1 MGEKNNKKV
10 KRAHIP
16 YTNRELSWL
25 AFNERVLEEAYEKE
39 NPLLER
45 LKFLSITAS
54 NLDEFFMVRVAG
66 LREQARMGVKKPYPI
81 GQSPAAQLR
90 QISEQAHFLCQKQ
103 YNCLRHSL
111 LPMLRKQD
119 ILLVHF
125 NELDA
130 KQKKQIARYF
140 EHTIFPV
147 LTPLAVDQS
156 RPLVESGGA
165 AKKGER
171 NAFCRRPGSI
181 DPSSIHCGS
190 KRKKAIFHPSGGGYH
205 RLPSE
210 TP

>member
-111 LPMLRKQD
+111 LLS
-119 ILLVHF
+119 L
-125 NELDA
+125 
-130 KQKKQIARYF
+130 
-140 EHTIFPV
+140 
-147 LTPLAVDQS
+147 
-156 RPLVESGGA
+156 
-165 AKKGER
+165 
-171 NAFCRRPGSI
+171 
-181 DPSSIHCGS
+181 IH
-190 KRKKAIFHPSGGGYH
+190 I
-205 RLPSE
+205 
-210 TP
+210 

>member
-1 MGEKNNKKV
+1 
-10 KRAHIP
+10 
-16 YTNRELSWL
+16 
-25 AFNERVLEEAYEKE
+25 
-39 NPLLER
+39 
-45 LKFLSITAS
+45 
-54 NLDEFFMVRVAG
+54 MVRVAG

-156 RPLVESGGA
+156 RPFPLLANRSLNLAVRL
-165 AKKGER
+165 KKGKETHF
-171 NAFCRRPGSI
+171 AVVQVPSI
-181 DPSSIHCGS
+181 LPRFIAVPNE
-190 KRKKAIFHPSGGGYH
+190 KKQSFILLEEVIIAY
-205 RLPSE
+205 LPKLLE
-210 TP
+210 THEVKAVSLFQPLMPTS

>member
-1 MGEKNNKKV
+1 MVYTILKLQKEVAPWVKKTTKKV

-111 LPMLRKQD
+111 LPHATQAGYPARAFQRAGCKT
-119 ILLVHF
+119 
-125 NELDA
+125 
-130 KQKKQIARYF
+130 KKTDRAVFRT
-140 EHTIFPV
+140 HDFPGSHS
-147 LTPLAVDQS
+147 A
-156 RPLVESGGA
+156 
-165 AKKGER
+165 
-171 NAFCRRPGSI
+171 CRR
-181 DPSSIHCGS
+181 
-190 KRKKAIFHPSGGGYH
+190 
-205 RLPSE
+205 SE
-210 TP
+210 SPFFRCLQTAR

>member
-130 KQKKQIARYF
+130 NKKNR
-140 EHTIFPV
+140 
-147 LTPLAVDQS
+147 S
-156 RPLVESGGA
+156 RGISNTRFSRFSL
-165 AKKGER
+165 
-171 NAFCRRPGSI
+171 
-181 DPSSIHCGS
+181 
-190 KRKKAIFHPSGGGYH
+190 
-205 RLPSE
+205 RLPSIRVALFRCLQ
-210 TP
+210 TAR

>member
-125 NELDA
+125 HD
-130 KQKKQIARYF
+130 
-140 EHTIFPV
+140 FPGSHSACRRSES
-147 LTPLAVDQS
+147 PFSAACK
-156 RPLVESGGA
+156 PLVESGGT

>member
-1 MGEKNNKKV
+1 MSANTVYNCCLLYTSDAADELDGVDLGGRRIIKKKFFQAEDGIRDRSPSRGLGDV
-10 KRAHIP
+10 YKR
-16 YTNRELSWL
+16 
-25 AFNERVLEEAYEKE
+25 
-39 NPLLER
+39 
-45 LKFLSITAS
+45 
-54 NLDEFFMVRVAG
+54 
-66 LREQARMGVKKPYPI
+66 QGVKKPYPI

-156 RPLVESGGA
+156 RPFPLLANRSLNLAVRL
-165 AKKGER
+165 KKGKETHF
-171 NAFCRRPGSI
+171 AVVQVPSI
-181 DPSSIHCGS
+181 LPRFIAVPNEKKQSFILLELSLIH
-190 KRKKAIFHPSGGGYH
+190 I
-205 RLPSE
+205 
-210 TP
+210 

>member
-1 MGEKNNKKV
+1 M
-10 KRAHIP
+10 
-16 YTNRELSWL
+16 
-25 AFNERVLEEAYEKE
+25 LEEAYEKE

-130 KQKKQIARYF
+130 KQKNR
-140 EHTIFPV
+140 
-147 LTPLAVDQS
+147 S
-156 RPLVESGGA
+156 RGISNTRFSRFSL
-165 AKKGER
+165 
-171 NAFCRRPGSI
+171 
-181 DPSSIHCGS
+181 
-190 KRKKAIFHPSGGGYH
+190 
-205 RLPSE
+205 RLPSIRVALFRCLQ
-210 TP
+210 TAR